1 MFLFLRHF
9 GKKLPNLL
17 PQLVLLLFF
26 EFGSDFETSPVEPE
40 TRKAA
45 AESSQSFSLPVACG
59 VLYCLNKAAFP
70 CRAGFTVNI

>member
-1 MFLFLRHF
+1 MPSVFIFEAF
-9 GKKLPNLL
+9 WAKKLP
-17 PQLVLLLFF
+17 QLILLLFF
-26 EFGSDFETSPVEPE
+26 EFCSDFQISAVEPE

-45 AESSQSFSLPVACG
+45 AESSLPVAFG